1 MYQYPDYL
9 IHYGVPGMKWGV
21 RRKQASSGSKKSRR
35 QKRRATYSKDYLE
48 SESLRKKNY
57 KQLSN
62 AELNKLNKRMNLEQ
76 NYKRLNPKGI
86 DKGIAV
92 SKKIIA
98 VGATAAGIYA
108 LSKNPWV
115 GVGKNIL
122 TTANAARVAKTA
134 AKVGYYVVR

>member
-9 IHYGVPGMKWGV
+9 MHYGVPGMKWGV
-21 RRKQASSGSKKSRR
+21 RRKPVSSGSKKSRR
-35 QKRRATYSKDYLE
+35 KKRRATYSKDYLE
-48 SESLRKKNY
+48 SEPLRKKNY

-122 TTANAARVAKTA
+122 TTANAARVAKNA

>member
-1 MYQYPDYL
+1 MYAYPDYL
-9 IHYGVPGMKWGV
+9 AHYGVLGMKWGV
-21 RRKQASSGSKKSRR
+21 RKKQVSTGSKTSRR

-48 SESLRKKNY
+48 SEPLRKKNY

-86 DKGIAV
+86 DKGISV

-98 VGATAAGIYA
+98 VGATAAGLYA

-115 GVGKNIL
+115 SVGKNIL
-122 TTANAARVAKTA
+122 TSANAARVAKTA
-134 AKVGYYVVR
+134 ATVGYYVVR

>member
-1 MYQYPDYL
+1 MYAYPDYL
-9 IHYGVPGMKWGV
+9 AHYGVPGMKWGV
-21 RRKQASSGSKKSRR
+21 RRQHASSGSKKSRR

-48 SESLRKKNY
+48 SEPLRKKNY

-62 AELNKLNKRMNLEQ
+62 AELTKLNKRMNLEQ

>member
-9 IHYGVPGMKWGV
+9 MHYGVPGMKWGV
-21 RRKQASSGSKKSRR
+21 RRKTVSSGPKKSRR
-35 QKRRATYSKDYLE
+35 QKRRATYSEDYLE
-48 SESLRKKNY
+48 SEPLRKKNY

-98 VGATAAGIYA
+98 VGGTAAGIYA

>member
-1 MYQYPDYL
+1 MYAYPDYL
-9 IHYGVPGMKWGV
+9 AHYGVPGMKWGV
-21 RRKQASSGSKKSRR
+21 RRKQVSSGSKKSRR

-48 SESLRKKNY
+48 SEPLRKKNY

>member
-1 MYQYPDYL
+1 MYAYPDYL
-9 IHYGVPGMKWGV
+9 AHYGVLGMKWGV
-21 RRKQASSGSKKSRR
+21 RKKQVSTGSKTSRR

-48 SESLRKKNY
+48 SEPLRKKNY

>member
-1 MYQYPDYL
+1 MYAYPDYL
-9 IHYGVPGMKWGV
+9 AHYGVLGMKWGV
-21 RRKQASSGSKKSRR
+21 RKKQVSTGSKTSRR

-48 SESLRKKNY
+48 SEPLRKKNY

-98 VGATAAGIYA
+98 VGATAAGLYA

-115 GVGKNIL
+115 SVGKNIL
-122 TTANAARVAKTA
+122 TSANAARVAKTA
-134 AKVGYYVVR
+134 ATVGYYVVR

>member
-1 MYQYPDYL
+1 MYAYPDYL
-9 IHYGVPGMKWGV
+9 AHYGVPGMKWGV
-21 RRKQASSGSKKSRR
+21 RRKQESSGSKKSRR